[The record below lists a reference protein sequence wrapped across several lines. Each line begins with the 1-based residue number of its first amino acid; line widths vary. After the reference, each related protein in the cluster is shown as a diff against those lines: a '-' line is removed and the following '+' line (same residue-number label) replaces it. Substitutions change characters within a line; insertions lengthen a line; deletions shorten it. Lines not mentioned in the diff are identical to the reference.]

1 MRVMY
6 AIFVCFMLS
15 WCLLSGFLN
24 VHVDDVKL
32 QSLSVAFMI
41 HWIFLIKFLQVN
53 FIFLLFDSC
62 AFFIAFLWK
71 LFLVMGCIWSFAKT
85 DGYTMQIL
93 SKPVLVLI
101 KWNLKEKP
109 CFICLKKE
117 EMHHSMDVFDNC
129 HVQNG
134 NPCYVHTCFIGH
146 GIINWENT

>member
-1 MRVMY
+1 MLCMLYLSASCWVDACFQDSSMY
-6 AIFVCFMLS
+6 MSMMLS
-15 WCLLSGFLN
+15 YSLYLLHLWSIEFFKSN
-24 VHVDDVKL
+24 
-32 QSLSVAFMI
+32 
-41 HWIFLIKFLQVN
+41 
-53 FIFLLFDSC
+53 LFDSC

-117 EMHHSMDVFDNC
+117 EMHHSMDVFDNW
-129 HVQNG
+129 HVENG